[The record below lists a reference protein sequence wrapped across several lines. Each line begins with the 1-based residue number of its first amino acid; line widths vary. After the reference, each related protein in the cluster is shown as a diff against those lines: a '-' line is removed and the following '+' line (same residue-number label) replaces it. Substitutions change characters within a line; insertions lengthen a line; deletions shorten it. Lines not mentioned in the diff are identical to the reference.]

1 MSINMIN
8 ETRPMEINS
17 SIVEWDMKRAGI
29 NIIKELSLLPQS
41 EIDYYE
47 SLPKKTSD
55 IEIGKRQINDKSF
68 SKDLDQGFTDMM
80 NLFLKEN
87 DLDLYFDILSIKK
100 DACFVINR
108 DIKYFQFGQFIQFV
122 PKNKYHA
129 YLQLKPFLKKG
140 SGYEFYFSRD
150 HSIDVKGLS
159 GIKEN
164 RDRLLALHE
173 DGILNF
179 LSYTIDLAEKTG
191 LSPKEMNTFLH
202 NFVEMYKK
210 KELDFDYYRE
220 FNPESKFK
228 YRLLGNTMLT
238 ERINESMLDKVSIEY
253 NYIHIILPLINLI
266 V

>member
-8 ETRPMEINS
+8 ETRPLEINS
-17 SIVEWDMKRAGI
+17 SIIEWDMKRAGLS
-29 NIIKELSLLPQS
+29 IIKELSLLPQS

-47 SLPKKTSD
+47 SLSKKTSD
-55 IEIGKRQINDKSF
+55 IEIGKRQIHDKTF
-68 SKDLDQGFTDMM
+68 SKDLEQGFTDMM

-87 DLDLYFDILSIKK
+87 ELDPYFDILSIKK

-108 DIKYFQFGQFIQFV
+108 DIKYSQFGSHIQFV

-129 YLQLKPFLKKG
+129 YAYLKPFLKKR

-150 HSIDVKGLS
+150 QSVDVKGLS

-164 RDRLLALHE
+164 RERLLSLHK

-191 LSPKEMNTFLH
+191 MAPKEMNGFLH
-202 NFVEMYKK
+202 SFVEMYKK

-220 FNPESKFK
+220 FNSESKFK
-228 YRLLGNTMLT
+228 YQLLGNTMLAEQIT
-238 ERINESMLDKVSIEY
+238 ESMLEKINIEY